1 MAAYKK
7 VYGLVYR
14 FLFGNIKYAR
24 MKGVKIGSNCRLFT
38 TFIGTEPFLISIGNN
53 VTIAPGVKLITHDGS
68 LSLMKDEKGRR
79 YSYQP
84 IEIGN
89 DVFIGVNSVIMPG
102 VKIED
107 QVIVAAGSVVTKSIK
122 SRTVVGGVP
131 ARVLT
136 NYDDMEKKVLELY
149 PSHSELSQNASYE
162 LRVKKITRFS
172 FKPFME

>member
-7 VYGLVYR
+7 LYEQFYR
-14 FLFGNIKYAR
+14 AIFGNIKFAR
-24 MKGVKIGSNCRLFT
+24 MRGVTIGKNCRLFT
-38 TFIGTEPFLISIGNN
+38 TFIGTEPFLIRIGNN

-68 LSLMKDEKGRR
+68 LSLMKDERGRR

-89 DVFIGVNSVIMPG
+89 DVFIGVNSVILPG

-107 QVIVAAGSVVTKSIK
+107 QVIVAAGSVVTKSVRARSVI
-122 SRTVVGGVP
+122 GGVP

-136 NYDDMEKKVLELY
+136 NFDAMEKRVLEDC
-149 PSHSELSQNASYE
+149 PSHSELTKDISYE
-162 LRVKKITRFS
+162 AQVKKITRYT
-172 FKPFME
+172 FKPYID